1 MKAKRRRLTPNLAG
15 TLVQALLLIFTGT
28 QGVSGQ
34 ERATLRLEEN
44 LRAEPQG
51 VVLGR
56 LAAGASFTALEARDS
71 WVRVEVQGWI
81 WTPSV
86 RTTDRMGF
94 DLTVS
99 LAPGENLRA
108 EPRGAIVGQLLE
120 GALLERLESVP
131 GWTRVRR
138 VAWVWA
144 PSVTLTAT
152 DPPMRVEAPPSS
164 AAREPEGRWWRSGP
178 DGASILSGPDG
189 DTLARI
195 RPGTELSVLAR
206 EGNWVRVRLE
216 GWSWAPTAAEPD
228 SAVTVSL
235 SEITLPEVLREPEA
249 HRGRV
254 VAWELQFVSL
264 ERAERIRADFFEG
277 EPFLLMRD
285 PPPGNTFVYVAVPP
299 ERLGEVEGLVPLERM
314 RIVGR
319 IRTGAAALTGNPIL
333 ELLELT
339 RLR

>member
-1 MKAKRRRLTPNLAG
+1 MKAKRRRLTPSLAG

-28 QGVSGQ
+28 QGAPGQ

-56 LAAGASFTALEARDS
+56 LAAGSSFTALEARDS

-138 VAWVWA
+138 CGLGLGAFR
-144 PSVTLTAT
+144 
-152 DPPMRVEAPPSS
+152 DPYSHGPPHEGRGSPSS

-216 GWSWAPTAAEPD
+216 GWSWAPTAADPD